1 MRVCES
7 VLLPDPLGPMTACT
21 SPLLTESDTPLRIS
35 RPSTLTRRSLI
46 SKSAIVSISL
56 PVDSV
61 FKSNSVLLIVRIAIE
76 RDPERVDGERGA
88 LHPRRADRDPELIK
102 QVPRGETLELL
113 YRLADD
119 HVGQHR
125 GGRLADGATA
135 AAEPHVPHPSV
146 VQLEVEGDDVA
157 AEWVVALLGDVGV
170 RDLPEMMRVF
180 VVLEN
185 LLAVEIIHVF
195 RRTPFAPSEFR

>member
-7 VLLPDPLGPMTACT
+7 VLLPEPFGPITAWT
-21 SPLLTESDTPLRIS
+21 SPRLTESDTPLRIS

-46 SKSAIVSISL
+46 SKSAIPLVSL

-61 FKSNSVLLIVRIAIE
+61 FKANSVLLLVRIAVE
-76 RDPERVDGERGA
+76 RDPEGVDGERRA
-88 LHPRRADRDPELIK
+88 FHPGRADRDPELLE
-102 QVPRGETLELL
+102 QVFRGEGLELL
-113 YRLADD
+113 HRLAYD

-125 GGRLADGATA
+125 RRRLADGATPA
-135 AAEPHVPHPSV
+135 PKPHISYPAV

-157 AEWVVALLGDVGV
+157 AQGVVALLGDVGV
-170 RDLPEMMRVF
+170 RDLPKVMRVL
-180 VVLEN
+180 VVLQD
-185 LLAVEIIHVF
+185 LLAVEIVHVF